1 MKQMI
6 SLLLLIAFLFCFAG
20 CEKPEQKPDADVT
33 DEAPTVTDPTQKDV
47 AQDIG
52 VEAKWIWDTNSTY
65 NPNDVL
71 VLDVLPE
78 EEVTVE
84 GVSVFV
90 NGKLHSGAV
99 QNLYTADF
107 TGDGYPELC
116 LTVSVGSGLLD
127 WRIYIYDFKIDEN
140 VFELS
145 DRGDYDYQLF
155 LRNGILC
162 VKQTECMEDEVLQ
175 TGVLTRGES
184 GICVVWDNE
193 ILLGESANK

>member
-1 MKQMI
+1 VK
-6 SLLLLIAFLFCFAG
+6 
-20 CEKPEQKPDADVT
+20 
-33 DEAPTVTDPTQKDV
+33 
-47 AQDIG
+47 
-52 VEAKWIWDTNSTY
+52 AKWIWDWYSTY
-65 NPNDVL
+65 DLDDVL

-90 NGKLHSGAV
+90 NGKPHSGAV

-116 LTVSVGSGLLD
+116 LTVLVGSGLWD
-127 WRIYIYDFKIDEN
+127 WRIYIYDFRIDEN

-162 VKQTECMEDEVLQ
+162 VKQTECMEEEVLQ
-175 TGVLTRGES
+175 TGVLTRGDS